1 MKRIIALILMLAM
14 TVTLLASCN
23 LIGGGNNGGG
33 TTADFVMP
41 EGGYDGSA
49 VTIRFYH
56 SMGAGLQTI
65 LNDAI
70 ADAEGLCTFRKF
82 GKNGRNI

>member
-41 EGGYDGSA
+41 E
-49 VTIRFYH
+49 I
-56 SMGAGLQTI
+56 
-65 LNDAI
+65 
-70 ADAEGLCTFRKF
+70 
-82 GKNGRNI
+82 GRAHV